1 MITIAQTLPQ
11 KHVQVKLYIFE
22 ETGPTDP
29 ENDLLPLT
37 GFYNQGFMQT
47 KIRRWKLHISETI
60 ILANSAIWAKY

>member
-1 MITIAQTLPQ
+1 MHAAFHTATMITIAQTLPQ

-37 GFYNQGFMQT
+37 GFCNQGFMQT
-47 KIRRWKLHISETI
+47 KIRR
-60 ILANSAIWAKY
+60 